1 MIIDEALS
9 PAYDAYIAA
18 MKHNAFRAF
27 GTLRPRAFSISAM
40 AKAPFV
46 RIVEVGPRDGL
57 QNIKESVPLEVKI
70 ELIKRLND
78 AGAKCMEP
86 TSIVSPK
93 AIPQLR
99 DSQALLSTPSIRSLI
114 QRPDTR
120 YPVLV
125 PNLKGLE
132 IAKNLGVKEICVFI
146 SATEG
151 FSRANIN
158 CTVAEGLQRA
168 KEVIEHALQSGIA
181 VRG

>member
-1 MIIDEALS
+1 
-9 PAYDAYIAA
+9 
-18 MKHNAFRAF
+18 
-27 GTLRPRAFSISAM
+27 M
-40 AKAPFV
+40 AKGPFV

-57 QNIKESVPLEVKI
+57 QNIKKTIPLEVKV
-70 ELIKRLND
+70 ELINRLSD
-78 AGAKCMEP
+78 AGTKYMEP

-93 AIPQLR
+93 AIPQLQ

-132 IAKNLGVKEICVFI
+132 IAKRLGVKEICVFI

-168 KEVIEHALQSGIA
+168 KEVTENALRSGIA

>member
-1 MIIDEALS
+1 
-9 PAYDAYIAA
+9 
-18 MKHNAFRAF
+18 MKYNAFRAV
-27 GTLRPRAFSISAM
+27 GHLQSKAFSISVM
-40 AKAPFV
+40 ARTPFV

-57 QNIKESVPLEVKI
+57 QNIKETVPLEVKV
-70 ELIKRLND
+70 ELINRLND
-78 AGAKCMEP
+78 AGAKYMEP

-99 DSQALLSTPSIRSLI
+99 DSQALLSTASVRSLI
-114 QRPDTR
+114 QRPNTR

-132 IAKNLGVKEICVFI
+132 IAKKLGVKEVCVFI

-151 FSRANIN
+151 FSKANIN

-168 KEVIEHALQSGIA
+168 KEVIEHALQAGIA
-181 VRG
+181 VRGYVCEPNNLVLEIQKY